1 MLTIQFVPYTEIEDL
16 SSGKKIRKLLNIVK
30 EDKIVLLEGKLSKHE
45 ETELIEKTMEAIT
58 ARFKGIEIAV
68 IYPERKNLAF
78 FKKMKTDFVNI
89 LLGDRQ
95 GFTVI
100 GPATIIKE
108 IKKDPNK
115 VQLLTKDVKPK
126 KLKKKKK

>member
-1 MLTIQFVPYTEIEDL
+1 MLTIQFVPYTDVEDL
-16 SSGKKIRKLLNIVK
+16 SPEKKVRKLLNIVK
-30 EDKIVLLEGKLSKHE
+30 EDKIVLLEGKLSKYE
-45 ETELIEKTMEAIT
+45 EAELIEKTMEAIT
-58 ARFKGIEIAV
+58 ARFRGIEIAV
-68 IYPERKNLAF
+68 IYPEKKNLAF
-78 FKKMKTDFVNI
+78 FKKLKVDFVNI

-100 GPATIIKE
+100 GPATIVKE

-126 KLKKKKK
+126 RKKE